1 MIFILII
8 THVQAITTL
17 KILFKKWLKVIIP
30 IRPLL
35 IPSLQHPMPLKSKPN
50 SKNLS
55 ISNVSQAERP
65 KENPSLN
72 HLLSKPSSQLL
83 HVQFQEET
91 SKSYENQA
99 ASTPSID
106 LLMRIFIPSIIPK
119 TVALMKIMYIK
130 LWPLN
135 LQKAKKMQKMEL
147 T

>member
-1 MIFILII
+1 
-8 THVQAITTL
+8 
-17 KILFKKWLKVIIP
+17 
-30 IRPLL
+30 
-35 IPSLQHPMPLKSKPN
+35 MPLKSKLN

-72 HLLSKPSSQLL
+72 HLLSKPSNQLP

-91 SKSYENQA
+91 SKSYENPA

-135 LQKAKKMQKMEL
+135 LQKAKIVQKTEL